1 MKKLLLGVSLLMTAF
16 GLSGCRQYESN
27 LTLQDFAD
35 AYIEAGYDVDM
46 EEKPLFSLIDAT
58 DAVIFYMDLDV
69 VKIYE
74 FRSSA
79 NLKESGF
86 EFIAV
91 NDRFGLESS
100 GDTAT
105 DIFNSVG
112 TTE

>member
-1 MKKLLLGVSLLMTAF
+1 M
-16 GLSGCRQYESN
+16 
-27 LTLQDFAD
+27 
-35 AYIEAGYDVDM
+35 
-46 EEKPLFSLIDAT
+46 
-58 DAVIFYMDLDV
+58 FYMDLDV

-86 EFIAV
+86 EFLAV

-105 DIFNSVG
+105 D
-112 TTE
+112 